1 MGPKFQVMP
10 KIEQKSSK
18 QNLEIKGKNP
28 LGGYYISQ
36 EDFGKR
42 QVQQGSYTL
51 TILFYFLMIWWLQ
64 WEKGFE
70 PWTSPSETSE
80 GVIWAK
86 APGDSDN

>member
-28 LGGYYISQ
+28 LGGYFSQ

-42 QVQQGSYTL
+42 QVQQGC
-51 TILFYFLMIWWLQ
+51 
-64 WEKGFE
+64 
-70 PWTSPSETSE
+70 
-80 GVIWAK
+80 
-86 APGDSDN
+86 